1 MTISIIN
8 KINSINHI
16 SKKAK
21 SVLSLLVLMEFCG
34 CHQEMVVSDCY
45 SYFVWFQQAQ
55 TKHFLLIVKM
65 KIHFELAQA
74 ILWAHSFHAL
84 VFSRWMLNVF
94 SYDRIREPKL
104 FCIKNKEL
112 IIVKVSQQYMGKQ
125 KILFIDSQTIFF
137 TISQGFPLPPPLRV
151 YIACKTIDKILL
163 FN

>member
-1 MTISIIN
+1 MRVISVSIKMNGLKMRMTISIIN

-34 CHQEMVVSDCY
+34 FHQEMVVSDCY
-45 SYFVWFQQAQ
+45 SYFVWFQQVQ

-84 VFSRWMLNVF
+84 AFSRWMLNVF

-112 IIVKVSQQYMGKQ
+112 IIVKQIG
-125 KILFIDSQTIFF
+125 ITTIHGQAENPFH
-137 TISQGFPLPPPLRV
+137 
-151 YIACKTIDKILL
+151 
-163 FN
+163 